1 MPHDVPL
8 PLDMPPAR
16 AGMRMAGKRQCAVSG
31 LTTFSAFR
39 ERTAIA
45 CARDRVSGLAGRR
58 RRFVTKASFVLAG
71 HATTPRH
78 TSGLSVSPAT
88 AEDPVPGLHRPP
100 VRRVKR
106 ARDDDLP
113 PHQRIATT

>member
-1 MPHDVPL
+1 
-8 PLDMPPAR
+8 
-16 AGMRMAGKRQCAVSG
+16 MRPGQGVGPGTMAWQAVDAV
-31 LTTFSAFR
+31 LF
-39 ERTAIA
+39 
-45 CARDRVSGLAGRR
+45 
-58 RRFVTKASFVLAG
+58 TKASFVLAG